1 MKKAF
6 AWPLVAMIVVVQ
18 LYITIPGSVPDKD
31 NKVIASLLGSASSNH
46 LTAALNAD
54 LTSAVKQQPAE
65 STRPVLSPEQ
75 EMSPSPASSTQRDS
89 VPANVSRHRS
99 TSSAPAPSV
108 SRGADVKVTGTSE
121 QAEMLAYINAAR
133 KAANLN
139 PVVLNRELSAGAAL
153 KSKDMGLNGYFAHT
167 SPTYGKVAKMMD
179 DLGIDYNLAAE
190 NIAKNY
196 SVESAQKAFME
207 SPGHRA
213 NILNPNF
220 NEVGLGFY
228 QVGKYLFVTQW
239 FTN

>member
-6 AWPLVAMIVVVQ
+6 AWPLVAMIVAAQ
-18 LYITIPGSVPDKD
+18 LYITIPGSLTDQD
-31 NKVIASLLGSASSNH
+31 NKVIASLLGSASSNP
-46 LTAALNAD
+46 LTAALNSD
-54 LTSAVKQQPAE
+54 LASAAKQQPAE
-65 STRPVLSPEQ
+65 SPQPVLSPEQ
-75 EMSPSPASSTQRDS
+75 EKSPYPASGTQRDS
-89 VPANVSRHRS
+89 MPAAVSRHRS
-99 TSSAPAPSV
+99 ATSTPTPTV
-108 SRGADVKVTGTSE
+108 SRSADWQVTGSSE

-139 PVVLNRELSAGAAL
+139 PVALNQELSAGAAL
-153 KSKDMGLNGYFAHT
+153 KSKDMAVNDYFAHT
-167 SPTYGKVAKMMD
+167 SPTYGKVAEMMD

-196 SVESAQKAFME
+196 SVESAQRAFME
-207 SPGHRA
+207 STGHRA

>member
-6 AWPLVAMIVVVQ
+6 AWPLAAMIVAVQ
-18 LYITIPGSVPDKD
+18 LYITIPGSVPDQD
-31 NKVIASLLGSASSNH
+31 NKVIASLLGSASSNP
-46 LTAALNAD
+46 LTAALNSD
-54 LTSAVKQQPAE
+54 LASPIKPQPAE
-65 STRPVLSPEQ
+65 SIQPVMSPEHELSPAPA
-75 EMSPSPASSTQRDS
+75 PSNQRES
-89 VPANVSRHRS
+89 VANVSRHRS
-99 TSSAPAPSV
+99 ATSTPTPTV
-108 SRGADVKVTGTSE
+108 SRGADLQVTGSSE
-121 QAEMLAYINAAR
+121 QAQMLAYINAAR
-133 KAANLN
+133 QAANLK
-139 PVVLNRELSAGAAL
+139 PVALNQELSAGAAL
-153 KSKDMGLNGYFAHT
+153 KSKDMAVNGYFAHT
-167 SPTYGKVAKMMD
+167 SPTYGKVAEMMD

-228 QVGKYLFVTQW
+228 QVGKYVFVTQW

>member
-6 AWPLVAMIVVVQ
+6 AWPLAAMIVALQ
-18 LYITIPGSVPDKD
+18 LYITIPGGIPEQD
-31 NKVIASLLGSASSNH
+31 NKVIASLLDSSSNP
-46 LTAALNAD
+46 LTAALCAD
-54 LTSAVKQQPAE
+54 LASPDKQQPAE
-65 STRPVLSPEQ
+65 STQPVFSPEQ
-75 EMSPSPASSTQRDS
+75 QPSPNPASSTQRDTIP
-89 VPANVSRHRS
+89 VDVSRHRS
-99 TSSAPAPSV
+99 VTSTPAPTV
-108 SRGADVKVTGTSE
+108 SRGTDLQVTDNSR

-139 PVVLNRELSAGAAL
+139 PVALDQELSAGAAL
-153 KSKDMGLNGYFAHT
+153 KSKDMAVNGYFSHT

-196 SVESAQKAFME
+196 SVESAQEAFME

-213 NILNPNF
+213 NILNPDF
-220 NEVGLGFY
+220 KEVGLGFY
-228 QVGKYLFVTQW
+228 QVGNYLFVTQW

>member
-6 AWPLVAMIVVVQ
+6 AWPLVAMIVALQ
-18 LYITIPGSVPDKD
+18 LYITVPGSAPDQD
-31 NKVIASLLGSASSNH
+31 NRVIASLLGSASPNP
-46 LTAALNAD
+46 LAAALNTDLAAAD
-54 LTSAVKQQPAE
+54 KQPPAE
-65 STRPVLSPEQ
+65 STQPVLSPEQ
-75 EMSPSPASSTQRDS
+75 ELDPSPTSSTQRES

-99 TSSAPAPSV
+99 STSSTTPTV
-108 SRGADVKVTGTSE
+108 SRSADLQAAGNSQ
-121 QAEMLAYINAAR
+121 QAEMLGYINAAR
-133 KAANLN
+133 RAANLN
-139 PVVLNRELSAGAAL
+139 PVVLDQELSAGAAL
-153 KSKDMGLNGYFAHT
+153 KSKDMAVNGYFAHT

-196 SVESAQKAFME
+196 GVESAQQAFME